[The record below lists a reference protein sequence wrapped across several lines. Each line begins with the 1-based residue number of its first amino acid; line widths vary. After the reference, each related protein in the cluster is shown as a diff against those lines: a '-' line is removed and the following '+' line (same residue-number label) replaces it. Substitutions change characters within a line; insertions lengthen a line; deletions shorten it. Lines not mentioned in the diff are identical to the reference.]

1 MCRTHPTLEA
11 SMCLVK
17 RAKPKKQAP
26 SASEAA
32 PTSRTKSRP
41 KVPDESSLELTNSKS
56 TTNSSKESHLS
67 SASATSLTNIREMLS
82 DGPIIFQYKDLC
94 KATESFSPSKKVG
107 ASVYRGK
114 LQKTDMAIVV
124 DKRGGAAGSNNFVA
138 EIKNLGS
145 VHHSNL
151 VRLLGGCINGDHVY
165 LVYDFINGGNLRQ
178 YLHST
183 HSPGFSALPTWMSRI
198 QVALEVSK
206 GLEYLH
212 HHTLMPTVHKYI
224 KSSNILLDDDLHV
237 RIAYFGVAR
246 IRGESGFTEVKIK
259 SALPEELKALPEEGE
274 IREVKEVDDDV
285 NGKKLHRVM
294 RRSHSIK
301 ITGTH
306 GYMAPEYLS
315 GGLISTKLDVFAF
328 GVILLEILS
337 GKEPV
342 SFQANVGATQMKKT
356 LLTEVIISIC
366 AEKDPRSRLRAWIDP
381 LLRDRFPLD
390 CALKAAQ
397 LARSCVDPVPALRPD
412 MSKVSMTLLQIQ
424 MSSQIWDDKMKAS
437 KDLLTSTLQ
446 AR

>member
-1 MCRTHPTLEA
+1 
-11 SMCLVK
+11 MCLVK
-17 RAKPKKQAP
+17 RAPLTTE
-26 SASEAA
+26 SSL
-32 PTSRTKSRP
+32 TKTRP
-41 KVPDESSLELTNSKS
+41 RSKVPDDQSSRELSNSKS
-56 TTNSSKESHLS
+56 TTNSSKDSRLS

-94 KATESFSPSKKVG
+94 KATENFSSSKKVG

-114 LQKTDMAIVV
+114 LQKTEIAVVV
-124 DKRGGAAGSNNFVA
+124 DKRGSAAGSNNFVA
-138 EIKNLGS
+138 EIKHLGR
-145 VHHSNL
+145 VHHSSL

-165 LVYDFINGGNLRQ
+165 LVYDYINGGNLRQ
-178 YLHST
+178 CLHSQ
-183 HSPGFSALPTWMSRI
+183 HSPGFSALSTWMNRV

-212 HHTLMPTVHKYI
+212 HHTLMPTVHKYM
-224 KSSNILLDDDLHV
+224 KSSNVLLDDDLHV
-237 RIAYFGVAR
+237 RIAYFGVSK
-246 IRGESGFTEVKIK
+246 IRGETGSTEVKIK
-259 SALPEELKALPEEGE
+259 LSLPSDGE
-274 IREVKEVDDDV
+274 IREVSEADHEM
-285 NGKKLHRVM
+285 NGKKPQRVL

-306 GYMAPEYLS
+306 GYMAPEYVS
-315 GGLISTKLDVFAF
+315 GGLISAKLDVFAF

-342 SFQANVGATQMKKT
+342 SFQANVGATQMKKS

-397 LARSCVDPVPALRPD
+397 LARSCVDPIPELRPD
-412 MSKVSMTLLQIQ
+412 MSKVSMTLSQIQ
-424 MSSQIWDDKMKAS
+424 MSSQLWDDKMKAS
-437 KDLLTSTLQ
+437 KDLLTSTME

>member
-1 MCRTHPTLEA
+1 
-11 SMCLVK
+11 
-17 RAKPKKQAP
+17 
-26 SASEAA
+26 
-32 PTSRTKSRP
+32 
-41 KVPDESSLELTNSKS
+41 VPEESSLELTNSKS
-56 TTNSSKESHLS
+56 TTNSSKGSRLS

-94 KATESFSPSKKVG
+94 KATENFTPSRKVG
-107 ASVYRGK
+107 GTVYRGK
-114 LQKTDMAIVV
+114 LQKTEMAIVV
-124 DKRGGAAGSNNFVA
+124 DKRGGGNQNFVA
-138 EIKNLGS
+138 EIKHLGS

-151 VRLLGGCINGDHVY
+151 VRLLGGCMNGDHVY
-165 LVYDFINGGNLRQ
+165 LVYDFITGGNLRQ
-178 YLHST
+178 YLHSP

-206 GLEYLH
+206 GLEYVH
-212 HHTLMPTVHKYI
+212 HHTLMPTIHKYM

-237 RIAYFGVAR
+237 RIAYFGVAK
-246 IRGESGFTEVKIK
+246 IRGELK
-259 SALPEELKALPEEGE
+259 SEQGE
-274 IREVKEVDDDV
+274 IREVKG
-285 NGKKLHRVM
+285 GKKVL

-306 GYMAPEYLS
+306 GYMAPEYVA

-328 GVILLEILS
+328 GVVLLELLS

-356 LLTEVIISIC
+356 LLTEVIMSIC
-366 AEKDPRSRLRAWIDP
+366 GERDPKSRLRAWVDP

-390 CALKAAQ
+390 CALKTAQ
-397 LARSCVDPVPALRPD
+397 LARSCVDPCPELRPD

-437 KDLLTSTLQ
+437 KDLLTSTMQ

>member
-1 MCRTHPTLEA
+1 MLTVVDFCAMCRKYPTLEA

-17 RAKPKKQAP
+17 RTKPKKQVL
-26 SASEAA
+26 SASESA
-32 PTSRTKSRP
+32 PPSRTRPRP

-56 TTNSSKESHLS
+56 TTNSSKESRLS

-94 KATESFSPSKKVG
+94 KATENFSPSKKVG

-114 LQKTDMAIVV
+114 WHKTEMAIVV
-124 DKRGGAAGSNNFVA
+124 DKRGGAAGNFVA

-151 VRLLGGCINGDHVY
+151 VRLLGGCMNGDHVY
-165 LVYDFINGGNLRQ
+165 LVYDYINGGNLRQ
-178 YLHST
+178 YLHSA

-212 HHTLMPTVHKYI
+212 HHTLMPTVHKYM

-237 RIAYFGVAR
+237 RIAFFGVAR
-246 IRGESGFTEVKIK
+246 IRGETGFTEVKIK
-259 SALPEELKALPEEGE
+259 SALPEEGE
-274 IREVKEVDDDV
+274 IREVKEVDQELNDR
-285 NGKKLHRVM
+285 KPHRVM

-306 GYMAPEYLS
+306 GYMAPEYAS

-328 GVILLEILS
+328 GVILLELLS

-356 LLTEVIISIC
+356 LLHEVIMSIC
-366 AEKDPRSRLRAWIDP
+366 NSNDPKSRLRAWIDP

-390 CALKAAQ
+390 CALKAAL
-397 LARSCVDPVPALRPD
+397 LAKSCVDPIPELRPD

-437 KDLLTSTLQ
+437 KDLLTSTMQ